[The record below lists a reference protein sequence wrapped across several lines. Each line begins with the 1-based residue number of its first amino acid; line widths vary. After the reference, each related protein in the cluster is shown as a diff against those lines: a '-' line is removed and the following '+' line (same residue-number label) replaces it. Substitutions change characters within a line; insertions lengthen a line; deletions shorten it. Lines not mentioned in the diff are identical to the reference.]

1 MKSISVSKKDKKV
14 FATINLP
21 SSKSI
26 SNRALII
33 NALCNEDFK
42 INNLSDSSDTKTLA
56 RLLNDIKEGETIL
69 DAQDGGTTF
78 RFLTA
83 YLSLIE
89 GKFILTGTDRM
100 KERPIGILVDA
111 LIQLGA
117 KIKYLDKS
125 GYPPLEIIGGH
136 LKGGR
141 LKIDSTVS
149 SQYLS
154 ALMMIAPML
163 KDGLDIYLEGE
174 IVSYPY
180 IEITM
185 KMMEQFGVPVI
196 MHHKHLTIKPHHYQL
211 KDFTI
216 EPSWSAASYWYEIAS
231 FCDEAE
237 IILKGLSKE
246 SLHGNKVLSEI
257 YSDFGVETIFQDDEI
272 ILSVNKS
279 KFNKEKFAFD
289 ATHHPDI
296 AQTLVASCIGTNR
309 AGYFFGMDSLII
321 KETDRILAMQ
331 SELLKF
337 GVNTEI
343 TSKGTFRIN
352 QNNNST
358 HPTKTINT
366 YNDHRMAMS
375 IAPLCLPF
383 GRIIIDNPDV
393 VKKSYPNFWIDLED
407 AGFEVERV

>member
-33 NALCNEDFK
+33 NALCDEDFK

-56 RLLNDIKEGETIL
+56 KLLREIKEGETTI
-69 DAQDGGTTF
+69 DAEDGGTTF
-78 RFLTA
+78 RFLTS
-83 YLSLIE
+83 YLALIP
-89 GKFILTGTDRM
+89 GKFILTGSDRM

-111 LIQLGA
+111 LIHLGA

-125 GYPPLEIIGGH
+125 GYPPLEIIGGN

-141 LKIDSTVS
+141 LKIDSSVS
-149 SQYLS
+149 SQFIS
-154 ALMMIAPML
+154 SLMMIAPML
-163 KDGLDIYLEGE
+163 KDGMDIYLEGD
-174 IVSYPY
+174 IVSFPY
-180 IEITM
+180 LEITM
-185 KMMEQFGVPVI
+185 KMMEHFRAPVL
-196 MHHKHLTIKPHHYQL
+196 MHHKHLTIKPHHYQP

-216 EPSWSAASYWYEIAS
+216 EPSWTAASYWYEIAS

-246 SLHGNKVLSEI
+246 NLHGNKILSEI
-257 YSDFGVETIFQDDEI
+257 YSDFGVETKFNDDGI
-272 ILSVNKS
+272 ILTVNKN

-289 ATHHPDI
+289 ATNHPDI
-296 AQTLVASCIGTNR
+296 AQTLISSCAGTKR
-309 AGYFFGMDSLII
+309 AGYFFGMDSLKI
-321 KETDRILAMQ
+321 KETDRIAAMQ

-337 GVNTEI
+337 GINTEI
-343 TSKGTFRIN
+343 SSKGTFRIN
-352 QNNNST
+352 PNNNSIN
-358 HPTKTINT
+358 PTKTINT

-375 IAPLCLPF
+375 IAPLCIPF
-383 GRIIIDNPDV
+383 GKIIIDNPDV
-393 VKKSYPNFWIDLED
+393 VKKSYPNFWLDLED